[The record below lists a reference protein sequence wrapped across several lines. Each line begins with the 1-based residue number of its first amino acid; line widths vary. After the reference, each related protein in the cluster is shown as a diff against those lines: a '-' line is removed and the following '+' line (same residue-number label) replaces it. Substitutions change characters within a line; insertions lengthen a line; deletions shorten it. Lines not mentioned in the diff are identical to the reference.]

1 LTRIE
6 YCLDSYTGRPL
17 CCIQKMASLVRI
29 HRKRQMTL
37 PTRLRAQAGISE
49 GDLVEAAFHRGKIV
63 LTPTLAI
70 DRSKF
75 TNADDKY
82 TPEQRR
88 IIDAR
93 LAESEEDLKQGRTFG
108 PFNTA
113 EEMITSMKAQL
124 RKRSAVK
131 RTKLSR

>member
-1 LTRIE
+1 MST
-6 YCLDSYTGRPL
+6 
-17 CCIQKMASLVRI
+17 LVKI
-29 HRKRQMTL
+29 HRKGQMTL
-37 PTRLRAQAGISE
+37 PTRLRTQAGISE

-63 LTPTLAI
+63 LTPTPAI

-75 TNADDKY
+75 SNADDEY

-93 LAESEEDLKQGRTFG
+93 LAESEEDLKRGRTFG

-113 EEMITSMKAQL
+113 DDMISSMKAQL
-124 RKRSAVK
+124 RKRSTAK
-131 RTKLSR
+131 KTKLSR

>member
-1 LTRIE
+1 MRSYSRRIDD
-6 YCLDSYTGRPL
+6 CLDSPTGRPL
-17 CCIQKMASLVRI
+17 CCIQKVATLVKI
-29 HRKRQMTL
+29 HRKGQMTL
-37 PTRLRAQAGISE
+37 PTGLRAQAGI
-49 GDLVEAAFHRGKIV
+49 V
-63 LTPTLAI
+63 LTPTVAI

-75 TNADDKY
+75 SNADDEY

-93 LAESEEDLKQGRTFG
+93 LAESEEDLKRGRTFG

>member
-1 LTRIE
+1 MPT
-6 YCLDSYTGRPL
+6 
-17 CCIQKMASLVRI
+17 LVKI
-29 HRKRQMTL
+29 HRKGQMTL
-37 PTRLRAQAGISE
+37 PTRLRTQAGISE
-49 GDLVEAAFHRGKIV
+49 GDLMEAAFHRGKIV

-75 TNADDKY
+75 SNADAEY

-93 LAESEEDLKQGRTFG
+93 LAESEEDLKRGRTFG

-113 EEMITSMKAQL
+113 EEMIASMKAQL
-124 RKRSAVK
+124 RKRSALKKAK
-131 RTKLSR
+131 RSR

>member
-1 LTRIE
+1 
-6 YCLDSYTGRPL
+6 
-17 CCIQKMASLVRI
+17 
-29 HRKRQMTL
+29 MTL
-37 PTRLRAQAGISE
+37 PTRLRTQAGISE
-49 GDLVEAAFHRGKIV
+49 GDLVQAAFHRGKIV

-75 TNADDKY
+75 SNADDEY

-93 LAESEEDLKQGRTFG
+93 LAESAEELKRGRTFG

-113 EEMITSMKAQL
+113 DEMIASMKAQL
-124 RKRSAVK
+124 RKRSAFK
-131 RTKLSR
+131 RAKLSR

>member
-1 LTRIE
+1 
-6 YCLDSYTGRPL
+6 
-17 CCIQKMASLVRI
+17 
-29 HRKRQMTL
+29 MTL
-37 PTRLRAQAGISE
+37 PKRLRTPAGISE
-49 GDLVEAAFHRGKIV
+49 GDLVEAAFQPGNIV

-75 TNADDKY
+75 SNADHEY

-93 LAESEEDLKQGRTFG
+93 LAESEEDLKRGRAFD

-113 EEMITSMKAQL
+113 EEMIASMRAQL
-124 RKRSAVK
+124 RKRSAVLTQSPCAVVAELVCSLRTPK
-131 RTKLSR
+131 RAPSRKQP